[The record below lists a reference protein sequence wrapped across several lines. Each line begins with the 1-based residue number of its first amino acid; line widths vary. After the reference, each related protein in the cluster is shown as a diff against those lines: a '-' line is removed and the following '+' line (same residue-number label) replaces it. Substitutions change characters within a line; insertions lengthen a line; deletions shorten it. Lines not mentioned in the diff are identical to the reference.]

1 MLARLEKE
9 LKKLDAENLTVGDQ
23 SLLER
28 LLKSFGAYSKVNPFP
43 KVRYSQRPDVIAAHI
58 VEGKIAIIV
67 DNSPTVML
75 LPVGIFDFLQDI
87 DDYYFPQITGNY
99 FRLLRTVN
107 FLVILFLTPVYMLII
122 EYEEF
127 TPQTLRFFVPEENFA
142 VPILLQFILLEI
154 AIDGLKLASLNT
166 PESLGMSL
174 SVIGALIMGEF
185 SISSGWFIPQTILC
199 MAVVALA
206 SFTQPS
212 IELSYGIKYARI
224 IMILG
229 AGLLGVWGFIAGVAV
244 SLVFLATTKTLS
256 GDSYLYPLIPLN
268 REALKR
274 LIFRTEK

>member
-1 MLARLEKE
+1 
-9 LKKLDAENLTVGDQ
+9 
-23 SLLER
+23 
-28 LLKSFGAYSKVNPFP
+28 
-43 KVRYSQRPDVIAAHI
+43 
-58 VEGKIAIIV
+58 
-67 DNSPTVML
+67 
-75 LPVGIFDFLQDI
+75 
-87 DDYYFPQITGNY
+87 
-99 FRLLRTVN
+99 
-107 FLVILFLTPVYMLII
+107 
-122 EYEEF
+122 
-127 TPQTLRFFVPEENFA
+127 
-142 VPILLQFILLEI
+142 
-154 AIDGLKLASLNT
+154 
-166 PESLGMSL
+166 
-174 SVIGALIMGEF
+174 MGEF